1 MRSDSASFS
10 DLLIQSSIRDEVSDA
25 FAELSRLYIEHND
38 VRYANILSVL
48 PSPEGQPSIPSSY
61 NGRLFNCRI
70 IDFEYSRKILEE
82 PEGIHEGMM
91 SWAKIMLD
99 NLPGNRFV
107 GQF

>member
-1 MRSDSASFS
+1 MLPFS
-10 DLLIQSSIRDEVSDA
+10 NLLIQFSIRDEVSDA

-38 VRYANILSVL
+38 VHYANILSVL
-48 PSPEGQPSIPSSY
+48 PPPEGQPSIPSTH
-61 NGRLFNCRI
+61 NGRVFNCRI

-82 PEGIHEGMM
+82 IEGIHEGMVG
-91 SWAKIMLD
+91 WAKIMLD